1 MACDGYSLGKEH
13 SGSGRQGGSSEEAAS
28 GKSFLRGK
36 PNLGLEGCI
45 GVHWDDWRSG
55 GVAFR
60 AVRTP

>member
-13 SGSGRQGGSSEEAAS
+13 WGSGRQGGSSEQAAS

-45 GVHWDDWRSG
+45 GVHQADWRRT

-60 AVRTP
+60 AVTTP